1 MIGIQLISP
10 PLQNVSATN
19 KTLCTFSNNELPKH
33 SRNIGKPGI
42 RREQVHI
49 NTEDTSRVSGIH
61 NEIHADQLHLE
72 NLLDLRYILR
82 NHL

>member
-1 MIGIQLISP
+1 M
-10 PLQNVSATN
+10 
-19 KTLCTFSNNELPKH
+19 
-33 SRNIGKPGI
+33 GKPGI